1 MARRYAFG
9 KGLTTNPSG
18 ITHLAVKHFETVLGS
33 ARARMDAA
41 DEEGREAI
49 RKSTVAWEAAHN
61 LVLIYTASG
70 SIDLVRARS
79 EEWLRL
85 E

>member
-1 MARRYAFG
+1 MAEA
-9 KGLTTNPSG
+9 
-18 ITHLAVKHFETVLGS
+18 E
-33 ARARMDAA
+33 
-41 DEEGREAI
+41 DEVERDAI
-49 RKSTVAWEAAHN
+49 RQTSVAWEAAHN

-85 E
+85 D